1 MIRQV
6 DALAAAAA
14 RLVGDESV
22 RPAGPGDALDQVS
35 PAVVV
40 EPRDAESAGA
50 VLAWA
55 TRDGV
60 PLVIRGGGTKLGLG
74 PPIAA
79 AEVILSTAR
88 LNAVLAHR
96 HGDLTA
102 TVQAGASLA
111 DVNRELGRHGQLIPL
126 DPPFGDR
133 ATIGGIVA
141 TNDSGPR
148 RHRYGAPRDLVI
160 GITVARTDG
169 RLARS
174 GGIVVKN
181 VAGYDL
187 GRLMTGS
194 HGALALTLDTTFKLV
209 PVAQTSR
216 TVVITPGSLPVL
228 SSVLADIGA
237 SQTTPSAV
245 ELEMPPGRLLVRFE
259 TSERAVDE
267 QASKVAARAARHGAQ
282 WELVQGASERDI
294 WTAHAARP
302 WNGPGAVVRIGLLPA
317 ELVPFVAW
325 LRDAAG
331 RTPWE
336 LVGRASLGALLLR
349 IEGSGAVQ
357 ERLVAQVRARFKAGA
372 GVASVLRAGPDLK
385 ARVGAWASVGD
396 ALAVMQAIKR
406 QFDPAGIL
414 NRGRGPGEG

>member
-1 MIRQV
+1 MSRQV

-22 RPAGPGDALDQVS
+22 RPAGPGDALEQVS

-111 DVNRELGRHGQLIPL
+111 DVNRELGRHGQFIPL

-267 QASKVAARAARHGAQ
+267 QASTLAALAARHGAQ
-282 WELVQGASERDI
+282 WELVQGAGERDI

-349 IEGSGAVQ
+349 IEGTDAAQ
-357 ERLVAQVRARFKAGA
+357 AQIVAQVRARFKAGA
-372 GVASVLRAGPDLK
+372 GVASVLRAGPELK
-385 ARVGAWASVGD
+385 ARVGAWAPVGD

-406 QFDPAGIL
+406 RFDPAGIL